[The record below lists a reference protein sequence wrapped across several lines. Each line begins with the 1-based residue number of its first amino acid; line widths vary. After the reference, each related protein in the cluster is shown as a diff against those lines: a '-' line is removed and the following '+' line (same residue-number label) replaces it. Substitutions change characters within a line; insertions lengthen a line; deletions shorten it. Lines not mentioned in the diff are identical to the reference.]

1 MQIAIRAKAVQWLLI
16 VAEVA
21 VFAALVVWVGRG
33 CLAYML
39 ANKPTTGN
47 LERAVKLDPGNAEFQ
62 MRLGSLYEYSPV
74 DMQVGK
80 AEEEFR
86 RAAHLDPYDAQTW
99 LDLSAALQFQGRGDE
114 AEACRRRVDLMAPN
128 LPAYQWPLANFYLLQ
143 ANTDEALRH
152 FKLVLAGTSQYD
164 TNVFTLAW
172 KASGDAGKIL
182 QELIPERADTEFSY
196 LNFLLSQHRV
206 DDAEPVWKRILG
218 GGDEFSPKD
227 ASPYIDTLIAG
238 HKPDQAYQV
247 WTDLQQKGLIRSSS
261 SGTNLIFNG
270 DFEDEFLNFGFPWR
284 IIPLEGVYAGINSSI
299 YHSPSHALMVQFSGK
314 DNLQFEHVYQYV
326 KVASGQ
332 AYHLQALMKT
342 EGITTDSGPRLEVYD
357 AYNPK
362 VLDKL
367 TDDLTG
373 TTEAWTT
380 VLLDFVT
387 GPKTE
392 MLVVRL
398 KRLPSKKIDNL
409 IAGRVWLDDD
419 PDFRAEV
426 IDQARRGFLG
436 AFWRRRS
443 NLQPGAN

>member
-21 VFAALVVWVGRG
+21 VFAALLVWVGRG
-33 CLAYML
+33 CVADML

-47 LERAVKLDPGNAEFQ
+47 LERAVKLDPSNAEFQ

-143 ANTDEALRH
+143 GSTEEALRH
-152 FKLVLAGTSQYD
+152 FRLVLAGTSQYD
-164 TNVFTLAW
+164 ANVFTLAW

-182 QELIPERADTEFSY
+182 QELIPERPKTEFSY

-206 DDAEPVWKRILG
+206 DDAEPVWKRILD

-238 HKPDQAYQV
+238 HRPDQAYQV

-261 SGTNLIFNG
+261 SLSGANLIFNG
-270 DFEDEFLNFGFPWR
+270 DFEDEFLNFGFAWR
-284 IIPLEGVYAGINSSI
+284 IIPLEGVYAGIDSSI

-357 AYNPK
+357 AFNPT

-373 TTEAWTT
+373 TTDAWTT
-380 VLLDFVT
+380 LLLDFVT

-392 MLVVRL
+392 MVVVRL

-409 IAGRVWLDDD
+409 IAGRVWLDDVRLT
-419 PDFRAEV
+419 PA
-426 IDQARRGFLG
+426 QK
-436 AFWRRRS
+436 
-443 NLQPGAN
+443 

>member
-1 MQIAIRAKAVQWLLI
+1 MQIAITPKAVRWLLI
-16 VAEVA
+16 VAEIA
-21 VFAALVVWVGRG
+21 VLAVLIVWVGRG
-33 CLAYML
+33 CVADILSKM
-39 ANKPTTGN
+39 PTAGN
-47 LERAVKLDPGNAEFQ
+47 LERAVKLDPGNAEFP

-99 LDLSAALQFQGRGDE
+99 LDLSAALQFQGRSEE

-143 ANTDEALRH
+143 GSTDEALRH

-182 QELIPERADTEFSY
+182 QELIPERAQTEFSY
-196 LNFLLSQHRV
+196 LNFLISQHRL
-206 DDAEPVWKRILG
+206 DDAEPVWKRILD

-227 ASPYIDTLIAG
+227 ASPYIDTLIDG
-238 HKPDQAYQV
+238 HKPGQAYQV
-247 WTDLQQKGLIRSSS
+247 WTDLQHKGLIRSSS
-261 SGTNLIFNG
+261 APSGTNLIFDG
-270 DFEDEFLNFGFPWR
+270 DFEDEFLNFGFAWR
-284 IIPLEGVYAGINSSI
+284 IIPLEGVYAGVNSSI

-342 EGITTDSGPRLEVYD
+342 EGITTDSGPRLEVFD
-357 AYNPK
+357 AYNPT

-373 TTEAWTT
+373 TTDAWTT
-380 VLLDFVT
+380 VPLDFVT

-409 IAGRVWLDDD
+409 IAGRVWLDDVRLA
-419 PDFRAEV
+419 PA
-426 IDQARRGFLG
+426 QK
-436 AFWRRRS
+436 
-443 NLQPGAN
+443 